1 MLCAYKAVKHEPVL
15 IEDTSLCFNAM
26 KGLPGPYVKWFWK
39 NIGCEGLVRML
50 DGFKD
55 KTAVAVSIIAY
66 MGP

>member
-1 MLCAYKAVKHEPVL
+1 
-15 IEDTSLCFNAM
+15 M